1 MWPELQDPK
10 LCPSTSFLPRPIILQ
25 CEPGICYAL
34 FGADKSLGKAQDLG
48 YRGHERACGAQRHW
62 LDLALLRGISGL
74 GLGLL
79 CPSLLL
85 PSVLLMLSRKEALA
99 WHALSSGRQLPW
111 GAAQAEQAEPLLSI
125 PSCRPPGLCAELN
138 SHLSSSL
145 FPLWCCSP
153 PALHSATPCGCIA
166 CFHCCLARTPSSSSS
181 SSLKPQCAQGRCWG
195 QWGREVF
202 WGG

>member
-25 CEPGICYAL
+25 CGPGICYAL
-34 FGADKSLGKAQDLG
+34 FGADKSLGKAQDWG

-62 LDLALLRGISGL
+62 LDPALLRGVSGL

-111 GAAQAEQAEPLLSI
+111 GAARAEQAEPLLSI
-125 PSCRPPGLCAELN
+125 PSCRPPGLRRTEFSPVIVSVSPLVLLSCSALRN
-138 SHLSSSL
+138 SLWLHRLLSL
-145 FPLWCCSP
+145 L
-153 PALHSATPCGCIA
+153 LG
-166 CFHCCLARTPSSSSS
+166 
-181 SSLKPQCAQGRCWG
+181 
-195 QWGREVF
+195 
-202 WGG
+202 